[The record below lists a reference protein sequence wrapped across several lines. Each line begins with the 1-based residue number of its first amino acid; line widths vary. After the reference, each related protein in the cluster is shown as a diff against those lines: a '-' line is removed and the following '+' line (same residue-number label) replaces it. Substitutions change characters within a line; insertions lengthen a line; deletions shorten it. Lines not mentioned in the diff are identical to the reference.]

1 MNKYLLNIRDNRLT
15 SIVGVVT
22 ILLLLL
28 KIFHIDIETIIGL
41 NFIDT
46 ALLLSMGISGIMNLF
61 SKDPHK

>member
-1 MNKYLLNIRDNRLT
+1 MNKYLLNIKDSKLT
-15 SIVGVVT
+15 STVGVVT

-28 KIFHIDIETIIGL
+28 KLFKVNIETIIGL

-46 ALLLSMGISGIMNLF
+46 ALLLSMGVSAIINLF